1 MSFHDSLPSRNERPP
16 AAHASEGD
24 RLQSAAEFRMGKCRI
39 SAPLS
44 SLVRRLDRA
53 QEAGRGLNFTPEDLN
68 ALVSTGAYRTL
79 ADAAIRQKEDQ
90 CHARNAQTRSTKGEI
105 SNFSVPA
112 RTGGIS
118 KSFGTMPLED
128 ANGALQRALTASGK
142 AD

>member
-1 MSFHDSLPSRNERPP
+1 MSFHDSLPSRKERPP
-16 AAHASEGD
+16 AAHASAGD
-24 RLQSAAEFRMGKCRI
+24 RLRSAADFRIGNCRI

-68 ALVSTGAYRTL
+68 ALITTGAYRTL

-90 CHARNAQTRSTKGEI
+90 CRARNVPTQFISEGT
-105 SNFSVPA
+105 SNFFPPVRIDGTLKSSGMIPA
-112 RTGGIS
+112 
-118 KSFGTMPLED
+118 ED
-128 ANGALQRALTASGK
+128 ANGALQRALTACGR